1 MLSVIRTFANYYF
14 SLALSFF
21 KCVLHVRKLH
31 VLLGRTAQTSL
42 PLKWMKMSLRN
53 TLSMMKVIFDN
64 NANESPLLSRSPSLL
79 KHRAQKSE
87 ESGQLEQ
94 VFSEFVLINES
105 GPPLAVIVV
114 RRNAQNERE
123 EEVESLS
130 AGAMHSAISMS
141 WSPLYMKSTLDKSR
155 AGTAS
160 AQTNN
165 LLVQM
170 IRDNFGGSNENR
182 TNSNTIQQSDS
193 GWPFADW
200 PQIEKN
206 LTAHTGMHARTYNM
220 YSSPNKH
227 TPSLSV
233 KNNKSK
239 ARSNATSKCHIVR
252 VTETISIVAVQG
264 VSPRTKPRQV
274 STLEESL
281 FKLALRFRP
290 ENIVSAS
297 SVLLAKTSVA
307 PRFNNERGENSK
319 KRPEISAL
327 WSGAWSDIQRKQV
340 LHSLGLRSKHSPVV
354 SAPLKSPYV
363 RRQMSR
369 MRQRKKKKRNS
380 LNTGHLLM
388 FLGPELS
395 HLI

>member
-1 MLSVIRTFANYYF
+1 
-14 SLALSFF
+14 
-21 KCVLHVRKLH
+21 
-31 VLLGRTAQTSL
+31 
-42 PLKWMKMSLRN
+42 
-53 TLSMMKVIFDN
+53 MMKVIFDN

-87 ESGQLEQ
+87 EAGQLEQ
-94 VFSEFVLINES
+94 IFSEFVLANES

-114 RRNAQNERE
+114 HRNTQNDLE
-123 EEVESLS
+123 EEVVSLPV
-130 AGAMHSAISMS
+130 GATHTAISMS

-155 AGTAS
+155 ADAAS
-160 AQTNN
+160 APTKN

-170 IRDNFGGSNENR
+170 IRDNFGGSNEIK

-193 GWPFADW
+193 ESWPFADW

-206 LTAHTGMHARTYNM
+206 LTAHTGMNARTYNM

-227 TPSLSV
+227 TPSLTG
-233 KNNKSK
+233 KNKQSK
-239 ARSNATSKCHIVR
+239 ARPNATSKCHIVR
-252 VTETISIVAVQG
+252 ITESISIVAVQG
-264 VSPRTKPRQV
+264 SSARTKPRLL
-274 STLEESL
+274 SNLEESL
-281 FKLALRFRP
+281 SNLALQFRP
-290 ENIVSAS
+290 ENIISAS
-297 SVLLAKTSVA
+297 SVLLAKSSVA
-307 PRFNNERGENSK
+307 PRFNTERGENSK
-319 KRPEISAL
+319 KRPEVSAL
-327 WSGAWSDIQRKQV
+327 WSGAGWSDLHRKQV